1 MIEVEK
7 LTKVY
12 VDVPVVNDVSFF
24 VPEGQVVGFLG
35 PNGAGKTTA
44 MRMITAFLPPT
55 AGRVVVAG
63 VDRDQD
69 PVGLRGNVGYL
80 PENVPLY
87 PEMRVDEYLHF
98 RAAIEGVPRA
108 DIRARMDEVLERCL
122 IGDVRRQVIG
132 TLSKGYRQR
141 VGLAGALIHKPK
153 VLILDE
159 PTVGLDPNQIIKVRE
174 MITELGEDHTVILST
189 HILPEVEQVCER
201 VFIIDR
207 GRIVADGTPE
217 ALRTRMVGN
226 PAVEVEI
233 EGANGSAREALAAL
247 PGVAD
252 ITDRGNGRFHVEHTP
267 DTDPRKSIFSLAVEK
282 GWVLLTL
289 SPEKASLE
297 DVFVRLTTREE
308 AAPANAEVAAAT
320 ATAAAADSTGTA
332 QAAAAGEGEEVDD
345 G

>member
-1 MIEVEK
+1 MIEVEG

-12 VDVPVVNDVSFF
+12 VDLPVVDDLNFF

-55 AGRVVVAG
+55 AGRIVVAG
-63 VDRDQD
+63 VDLDND
-69 PVGLRGNVGYL
+69 PVGLRRNVGYL

-87 PEMRVDEYLHF
+87 PEMRVDEYLRF
-98 RAAIEGVPRA
+98 RAAVEEIPGGDVRT
-108 DIRARMDEVLERCL
+108 RMDDVMERCM

-141 VGLAGALIHKPK
+141 VGLAGALIHQPK

-174 MITELGEDHTVILST
+174 LIAELGAHHTVILST

-201 VFIIDR
+201 VFIIDH

-226 PAVEVEI
+226 PAIRVELK
-233 EGANGSAREALAAL
+233 GANGDALDRLVSL
-247 PGVAD
+247 PGVTD
-252 ITDRGNGRFHVEHTP
+252 VRDRGDGRYRVEHTANS
-267 DTDPRKSIFSLAVEK
+267 DPREEVFRLAVER
-282 GWVLLTL
+282 GWTLTTL
-289 SPEKASLE
+289 AAEKASLE

-308 AAPANAEVAAAT
+308 PAPEPMTEPAVPAE
-320 ATAAAADSTGTA
+320 
-332 QAAAAGEGEEVDD
+332 EEV
-345 G
+345 